1 MFDDLLGTTKKQNYG
16 DGADLNL
23 KVNQGHLLD
32 RGITVT
38 WLSRFLRMPRSQVV
52 DRLKDCPV
60 IGTVQNG
67 GNLYDGPTAM
77 RYLVEPKTDVDAYLQ
92 TIKAD
97 RLPEKL
103 RETYWNAKIKE
114 AKFKALAGEL
124 WPTQSVL
131 DVFGETFKTIK
142 NTTLLW
148 VDTIDEES
156 TLSDD
161 QRAIVINLV
170 DGLLDELHKSLVTH
184 AQSSETESFLRE
196 LDPDEAAAS

>member
-1 MFDDLLGTTKKQNYG
+1 MFDDLLGNPKKQNYG
-16 DGADLNL
+16 DGSDLNL
-23 KVNQGHLLD
+23 KVNQVHGLE

-38 WLSRFLRMPRSQVV
+38 WLSKFLRMPRSQVV
-52 DRLKDCPV
+52 ERLKDCPV
-60 IGTVQNG
+60 IATVQNG

-114 AKFKALAGEL
+114 AKFRALAGEL

-131 DVFGETFKTIK
+131 DVFSETFKTIK

-148 VDTIDEES
+148 ADTIEEQHGLTDE
-156 TLSDD
+156 
-161 QRAIVINLV
+161 QRALVVTLV
-170 DGLLDELHKSLVTH
+170 DRLLDDIYATLVSNVNDNT
-184 AQSSETESFLRE
+184 TESFLAT
-196 LDPDEAAAS
+196 LDTEDAGEK